1 MKLILHKKSMHV
13 VPANREIQKLENV
26 EIVLSISLID
36 ESPDHDERYDYKIMT
51 HQTSPKIPYV
61 GTLDQSER
69 VQLSHKKFIR
79 ATYFFDYVSSTV
91 TKPKIR
97 VVPGE
102 LSETKSFLFH
112 VFKNEQ
118 TNC

>member
-1 MKLILHKKSMHV
+1 MHV
-13 VPANREIQKLENV
+13 VPANHEIPKLENV

-36 ESPDHDERYDYKIMT
+36 ESLNHDEQYDYKIMT

-61 GTLDQSER
+61 GTLDRSER
-69 VQLSHKKFIR
+69 VQLSHEKLVR
-79 ATYFFDYVSSTV
+79 ATYVFDYVLSAV
-91 TKPKIR
+91 TKPKIG

-102 LSETKSFLFH
+102 LSETKSSLFH

-118 TNC
+118 MNC